1 MIVNLMLVIRISY
14 QMNTI
19 IVVIILLV
27 KMPIDAD
34 YSALSEEIKMDP
46 KASKFKLGERWRN
59 MKHKNSFNKGYIKNW
74 SRETFVID
82 AVLKTNR
89 WTYRIKDSKREKQ
102 RAFRKKKCC

>member
-46 KASKFKLGERWRN
+46 KASKFKLGERLRN
-59 MKHKNSFNKGYIKNW
+59 MKYKNSFNKGYIKNW
-74 SRETFVID
+74 SRGTCVTD
-82 AVLKTNR
+82 SALKTNP
-89 WTYRIKDSKREKQ
+89 WTYRIKDSK
-102 RAFRKKKCC
+102 